1 MIDHS
6 FSHNWQVSKAVVRSR
21 GGVVASQSRRAAD
34 AGAAILRAG
43 GNAVDAAIAASFTVG
58 VLENWMNG
66 IGGGGCM
73 LVYVAREKKVYAVDF
88 TMVAPLGIDPAD
100 YPLTGTSG
108 AADLFGWPGVLGD
121 RNVHGPLSIAVP
133 GYMAGIGL
141 ALETFGTKPLAEL
154 MAPAIAH
161 AERGLMVDWYATLMI
176 ATGAKDLLK
185 YPGSADIWLD
195 GGVPP
200 VGNWSGPPK
209 MLPFPKLAATLRHI
223 AENGAASFYKGALA
237 RQIVADMQAVGGK
250 LSLEDLARYEARIV
264 EPIELAYR
272 GYEVHAMSGL
282 TAGPTV
288 AKCFDRLAAKPASG
302 DGAPDTA
309 QYLAYARTLHNA
321 YAERLETMGEA
332 EGTKEPVSTTHL
344 AAIDA
349 EGNMVTITQTLLSLF
364 GSKVTLPSTGILMN
378 NGIMWFDP
386 RPGRP
391 NAIAPGRRPLNNM
404 CPVIVTKDGQPRFA
418 MGASGG
424 RRIMPAVMQ
433 IAAFQMDFGMG
444 FGEAFAQP
452 RLDVSG
458 TEGITADPGLPQDTL
473 DALAAEFPTSVQPR
487 MVYPKNYACPVAV
500 AVDPATGERLGTA
513 EPSQPWGDGAAEI

>member
-6 FSHNWQVSKAVVRSR
+6 FSHNLQMTKAVVRSK

-34 AGAAILRAG
+34 AGAAVLRAG

-73 LVYVAREKKVYAVDF
+73 LIYVAKEKRVHAIDF
-88 TMVAPLGIDPAD
+88 TMVAPLGIDAAD

-133 GYMAGIGL
+133 GYLAGIDL
-141 ALETFGTKPLAEL
+141 ARRTFGSKPLAEL
-154 MAPAIAH
+154 MAPAIGH
-161 AERGLMVDWYATLMI
+161 AEQGLMVDWYATLLI
-176 ATGAKDLLK
+176 STGAKDLLK
-185 YPGSADIWLD
+185 YPQSADIWLD

-209 MLPFPKLAATLRHI
+209 MLPFPKLATTLRHI
-223 AENGAASFYKGALA
+223 AAHGAEDFYKGSMAEKV
-237 RQIVADMQAVGGK
+237 VADMKAVGAK
-250 LSLEDLARYEARIV
+250 ITLEDLARYEARLV
-264 EPIELAYR
+264 EPIRLPYR
-272 GYEVHAMSGL
+272 GFDVHAMSGL

-288 AKCFDRLAAKPASG
+288 AKCFTRLAAEAVGG
-302 DGAPDTA
+302 DGAPDTER
-309 QYLAYARTLHNA
+309 YLAYARTLHDA

-364 GSKVTLPSTGILMN
+364 GSKVTLPETGILMN

-391 NAIAPGRRPLNNM
+391 NSIAPGRRPLNNM
-404 CPVIVTKDGQPRFA
+404 CPVVVTKDGAPRFA
-418 MGASGG
+418 IGASGG

-433 IAAFQMDFGMG
+433 ISAFQMDYGMG

-452 RLDVSG
+452 RMDVSG
-458 TEGITADPGLPQDTL
+458 LDGVTADPRLPQETL

-500 AVDPATGERLGTA
+500 GVDPATGDRLGTA